1 MVIVVHPG
9 QLRNTFPLFV
19 SGHKPAFNFQCLRPQ
34 SSVDNHLPIPGNY
47 RGNTSPTRSRL
58 QVKQWHART
67 RIHTH
72 SLKMLTFVHWV
83 CLTDLLLSWQNQ
95 HSLDSRP
102 SSVSSMSSASWANT
116 AAAGSTP
123 LPGILNPS
131 GRRGKLIYTPML
143 LMDETTSTTQPVW
156 TDGSASLPVGSR
168 PGWYPGQTRTFTS
181 VRMPPVN
188 QGFVD
193 KGSADSLVES
203 VSNDAAGDLCKQE
216 TFSDQQQVQ
225 LISIY
230 TVIHWTTFFP
240 AYLCP
245 YDNVTWEICLSKCEI
260 HNLNNFTCKFDIIS
274 QAMALFTC

>member
-1 MVIVVHPG
+1 MVILVHPG
-9 QLRNTFPLFV
+9 QLPNTFLLFV

-34 SSVDNHLPIPGNY
+34 SSVDNHLTIPGNY

-67 RIHTH
+67 QTHTH
-72 SLKMLTFVHWV
+72 SLKMLTFVDWV

-143 LMDETTSTTQPVW
+143 LMDENTGNTQPVW

-168 PGWYPGQTRTFTS
+168 PGWHHGQTRTFTS

-188 QGFVD
+188 QGFID
-193 KGSADSLVES
+193 KGSANSLVES
-203 VSNDAAGDLCKQE
+203 VSKDAAGDFCKQE

-230 TVIHWTTFFP
+230 TVYTLT
-240 AYLCP
+240 L
-245 YDNVTWEICLSKCEI
+245 TWEICLFKCEN
-260 HNLNNFTCKFDIIS
+260 HNFRTFYTRKFNYFRFEFDRWLAFFTCEWQFPR
-274 QAMALFTC
+274 Q